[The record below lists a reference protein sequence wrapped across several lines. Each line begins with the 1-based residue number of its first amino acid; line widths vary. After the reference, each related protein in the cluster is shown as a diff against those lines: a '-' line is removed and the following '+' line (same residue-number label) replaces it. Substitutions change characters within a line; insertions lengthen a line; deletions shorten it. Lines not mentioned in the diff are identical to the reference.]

1 MDFTPVARLFF
12 KNRIA
17 AAHDFATCGDE
28 VQLRQLRSLLNAAR
42 HTAYGKLY
50 GFADI
55 DSYAKW
61 SERVPVVSYEE
72 LKPYIMKA
80 LAGERDQL
88 WRGTTTH
95 FAQSSGTSDGRSK
108 FIPITADSFA
118 KCHYRGASDVVAH
131 YLNINPHSRLF
142 AGKAFILGGSFAS
155 TITVPKGVHVGDL
168 SANLIQN
175 INPFANLFRVPSKQ
189 VALMED
195 WEKKLPELVRQSVGE
210 NITNLSGVPSWF
222 LSVLK
227 KVLET
232 TGATCIHQVWRN
244 LEVFFH
250 GGINFEPYR
259 EIYNSICDTSKMH
272 FINTYNASEGF
283 FATQTSWDTTA
294 MMLLLDIG
302 VFFEFRTLDG
312 SKVLPIWE
320 VQQGETYALIIT
332 ANNGLWRYEIGDTV
346 TIESLAPVKISIAG
360 RTKHFINAFGEEL
373 MVHNADAAIT
383 ATVKAT
389 GMGVLNYTAA
399 PVYASREEK
408 GRHQWLVEFDGD
420 PDAEAVRHFAILLD
434 ENLRKENS
442 DYDAKRTD
450 DLFITR
456 LEIVKATPG
465 VFDAW
470 LKSTGK
476 LGGQRKI
483 PRLSNDRKIID
494 TILKLNNQAL

>member
-1 MDFTPVARLFF
+1 MHP
-12 KNRIA
+12 
-17 AAHDFATCGDE
+17 
-28 VQLRQLRSLLNAAR
+28 
-42 HTAYGKLY
+42 
-50 GFADI
+50 
-55 DSYAKW
+55 
-61 SERVPVVSYEE
+61 
-72 LKPYIMKA
+72 
-80 LAGERDQL
+80 RD
-88 WRGTTTH
+88 
-95 FAQSSGTSDGRSK
+95 
-108 FIPITADSFA
+108 
-118 KCHYRGASDVVAH
+118 
-131 YLNINPHSRLF
+131 
-142 AGKAFILGGSFAS
+142 
-155 TITVPKGVHVGDL
+155 
-168 SANLIQN
+168 
-175 INPFANLFRVPSKQ
+175 
-189 VALMED
+189 
-195 WEKKLPELVRQSVGE
+195 
-210 NITNLSGVPSWF
+210 
-222 LSVLK
+222 
-227 KVLET
+227 
-232 TGATCIHQVWRN
+232 
-244 LEVFFH
+244 
-250 GGINFEPYR
+250 
-259 EIYNSICDTSKMH
+259 
-272 FINTYNASEGF
+272 F

-420 PDAEAVRHFAILLD
+420 PDAEAVRHFAMLLD

-494 TILKLNNQAL
+494 TILKLNNKAI